1 MKIPLVFQIDRR
13 DGTGYGLVMSKKFG
27 DPDVLIRKTD
37 PHEDRIIKLDLIQ
50 LNNTL
55 RDVLT
60 AEHKESM
67 LRKNLTTVAND
78 TCRSCDLLSQL
89 CENVE
94 KTEWNYWLMTEIF
107 VRLHGG
113 KDYCVGDKE

>member
-1 MKIPLVFQIDRR
+1 MPLVFQIDRR
-13 DGTGYGLVMSKKFG
+13 GNTGYGLIMSKKFG

-37 PHEDRIIKLDLIQ
+37 PHEDRIIKLDFIQ
-50 LNNTL
+50 MNNMI

-67 LRKNLTTVAND
+67 LRKNLTLVSDNN
-78 TCRSCDLLSQL
+78 CRSCDLLSQL
-89 CENVE
+89 AESAE

-113 KDYCVGDKE
+113 KDYCDGDNK